1 MDPASAF
8 GLAASIV
15 QTITFASD
23 LISKSRQLH
32 HSAQRGLVEDEELA
46 SIARTL
52 QSHSRR
58 ITIQLVGAPMGK
70 DDVGKDLST
79 LCNGVR
85 DLCKNLLDTIE
96 ALQKPDSATRWD
108 SFTQALRS
116 VWKEQDIADLAQ
128 RLERYRRQID
138 SILLA
143 SMKEQLE
150 TLTKDTRDRNQ
161 QIEQNLNKILAIV
174 EPKSRWQAE
183 LAQTARRSLDSG
195 PSEGL
200 AYLDLVSASLS
211 AGAKEERDKL
221 MQRRTLESLKF
232 ADIRDRYERIPVAH
246 RKTFEWIFS
255 EPSTSP
261 AEGRNP
267 PWDNFHG
274 WLTSDEVLYW
284 VTGKPGS
291 GKSTL
296 MKFLSDDARL
306 RPQLGGWQ
314 KDIPVHIASFFF
326 WNSGTMMQMSREG
339 LLRSLLHQTIRN
351 FPQDIPKLFPER
363 WEYQELFGYDSR
375 SWSWSELSQAFTE
388 MLSDKIKA
396 FFFIVDGLDEL
407 DGDCSEMTSYL
418 LRAFSQ
424 GPHIKAC
431 VSSRPWLVFE
441 NSFRRKP
448 SLKMEDFTKKDI
460 TLFATEKLTENTT
473 FAQLQRLDDKGAR
486 ALIDEVSR
494 KASGVFLWVTLV
506 VKSLLEGLR
515 DGDKIQDLRSRL
527 DDLPP
532 DLQSLFRKLLEDLEP
547 SYFQQSSRIF
557 QSVRASHLP
566 RASIAVGEYKSI
578 EVKGDSH
585 EAWSSLRLL
594 SLSFIDEDPE
604 EALGNDSQGTMGRH
618 EQGYRAEVMRRQL
631 QSRCKG
637 LLEVPTF
644 STIGPES
651 KVEYLHRTVKDFLE
665 EGGGGD
671 FLTTEDSFDPHVV
684 LCAALIRHARA
695 IRPTE
700 DDMTGM
706 ESLADILREF
716 TTQCHWLERQN
727 RDVYVPYLEEMNKIA
742 EAILGGPGGDKP
754 PPDSSQ
760 TDWVFSFPHWTR
772 RVDPYVGRKAARV
785 WCLFDYAVVRSLTQY
800 VRRQLSTGYSLKD
813 NPNHKF
819 LTEYVLEH
827 GTRAMAELLDLG
839 IITSK
844 EIKGKSSGNEKGVE
858 IEKAE
863 GLTREMGSEK
873 TVARNPSTK
882 REKDWSTSRFRHSIH
897 QISQRFSL
905 RRKK

>member
-32 HSAQRGLVEDEELA
+32 HSAQRGLVENEELA

-70 DDVGKDLST
+70 EDVGKDLST

-85 DLCKNLLDTIE
+85 DLCKNFIDTIE
-96 ALQKPDSATRWD
+96 ALQKPETATRWD
-108 SFTQALRS
+108 SFRQALRS

-143 SMKEQLE
+143 SLKEQLE

-183 LAQTARRSLDSG
+183 LVQTARGSLDSR

-211 AGAKEERDKL
+211 TGAREERDKL
-221 MQRRTLESLKF
+221 MQRRTLESLKS
-232 ADIRDRYERIPVAH
+232 RI
-246 RKTFEWIFS
+246 S
-255 EPSTSP
+255 ETVMS
-261 AEGRNP
+261 
-267 PWDNFHG
+267 
-274 WLTSDEVLYW
+274 VLYW

-306 RPQLGGWQ
+306 QPQLEGWQ

-339 LLRSLLHQTIRN
+339 LLQSLLHQTIRN
-351 FPQDIPKLFPER
+351 FPQDISKLFPER

-375 SWSWSELSQAFTE
+375 RWSWSELSQAFTE
-388 MLSDKIKA
+388 MLSDKTKA
-396 FFFIVDGLDEL
+396 LFFIVDGLDEL

-441 NSFRRKP
+441 DSFRRKP

-460 TLFATEKLTENTT
+460 TLFATEKLTENTM
-473 FAQLQRLDDKGAR
+473 FAQLQRLDDKSAR
-486 ALIDEVSR
+486 AFIDEVSG

-578 EVKGDSH
+578 EVKGDGH

-604 EALGNDSQGTMGRH
+604 EALGNDSQGTMGPH

-644 STIGPES
+644 STTGPES

-671 FLTTEDSFDPHVV
+671 FLATEDSFDPHVV
-684 LCAALIRHARA
+684 LCAALIRHAKA

-700 DDMTGM
+700 DDMAGM

-716 TTQCHWLERQN
+716 TTQCHWLERKN
-727 RDVYVPYLEEMNKIA
+727 RDVYVPYLEEMNKVA

-760 TDWVFSFPHWTR
+760 TNWPHESG
-772 RVDPYVGRKAARV
+772 V
-785 WCLFDYAVVRSLTQY
+785 SLTM
-800 VRRQLSTGYSLKD
+800 LW
-813 NPNHKF
+813 F
-819 LTEYVLEH
+819 
-827 GTRAMAELLDLG
+827 
-839 IITSK
+839 
-844 EIKGKSSGNEKGVE
+844 
-858 IEKAE
+858 
-863 GLTREMGSEK
+863 GL
-873 TVARNPSTK
+873 
-882 REKDWSTSRFRHSIH
+882 
-897 QISQRFSL
+897 
-905 RRKK
+905 

>member
-15 QTITFASD
+15 QTITFTSD
-23 LISKSRQLH
+23 FISKSRQLH
-32 HSAQRGLVEDEELA
+32 HSAQRGLVENEELA
-46 SIARTL
+46 SIARNL

-79 LCNGVR
+79 LCNG
-85 DLCKNLLDTIE
+85 
-96 ALQKPDSATRWD
+96 
-108 SFTQALRS
+108 
-116 VWKEQDIADLAQ
+116 
-128 RLERYRRQID
+128 
-138 SILLA
+138 
-143 SMKEQLE
+143 LE

-183 LAQTARRSLDSG
+183 LVQTARRSLDSG
-195 PSEGL
+195 PSEDL

-221 MQRRTLESLKF
+221 MQRRTVESLKF

-246 RKTFEWIFS
+246 GKTFEWIFS

-261 AEGRNP
+261 PEGRNP

-306 RPQLGGWQ
+306 RPQLEGWQ
-314 KDIPVHIASFFF
+314 
-326 WNSGTMMQMSREG
+326 
-339 LLRSLLHQTIRN
+339 
-351 FPQDIPKLFPER
+351 
-363 WEYQELFGYDSR
+363 
-375 SWSWSELSQAFTE
+375 
-388 MLSDKIKA
+388 
-396 FFFIVDGLDEL
+396 
-407 DGDCSEMTSYL
+407 
-418 LRAFSQ
+418 
-424 GPHIKAC
+424 
-431 VSSRPWLVFE
+431 
-441 NSFRRKP
+441 
-448 SLKMEDFTKKDI
+448 KDI
-460 TLFATEKLTENTT
+460 TLFATEKLIENTM
-473 FAQLQRLDDKGAR
+473 FAQLQRLDDKSAR
-486 ALIDEVSR
+486 ALIDEVSG

-644 STIGPES
+644 STTGPES

-727 RDVYVPYLEEMNKIA
+727 
-742 EAILGGPGGDKP
+742 
-754 PPDSSQ
+754 
-760 TDWVFSFPHWTR
+760 
-772 RVDPYVGRKAARV
+772 
-785 WCLFDYAVVRSLTQY
+785 
-800 VRRQLSTGYSLKD
+800 
-813 NPNHKF
+813 
-819 LTEYVLEH
+819 
-827 GTRAMAELLDLG
+827 
-839 IITSK
+839 
-844 EIKGKSSGNEKGVE
+844 
-858 IEKAE
+858 
-863 GLTREMGSEK
+863 
-873 TVARNPSTK
+873 
-882 REKDWSTSRFRHSIH
+882 
-897 QISQRFSL
+897 
-905 RRKK
+905 

>member
-15 QTITFASD
+15 QTITFTSD
-23 LISKSRQLH
+23 LISKTRHLH
-32 HSAQRGLVEDEELA
+32 HSAQRGLVENEELA

-52 QSHSRR
+52 QSLSRR
-58 ITIQLVGAPMGK
+58 ITIQVVGAPMGK

-79 LCNGVR
+79 VCNGVR
-85 DLCKNLLDTIE
+85 DLCKNLTVTIE

-108 SFTQALRS
+108 SFRQALRS

-150 TLTKDTRDRNQ
+150 TLTKDTSNRNQ

-174 EPKSRWQAE
+174 EPKSKWQAE
-183 LAQTARRSLDSG
+183 LFQTARRSLDSG
-195 PSEGL
+195 PSDGL

-255 EPSTSP
+255 EPSTSST
-261 AEGRNP
+261 EGKSP
-267 PWDNFHG
+267 PWDSFND
-274 WLTSDEVLYW
+274 WLTSDEYLYW

-296 MKFLSDDARL
+296 MKFLSDDTRL
-306 RPQLGGWQ
+306 QPRLESWQ
-314 KDIPVHIASFFF
+314 QDVPVHTASFFF

-339 LLRSLLHQTIRN
+339 FLQSLLHQTIRH
-351 FPQDIPKLFPER
+351 FPQDIPRLFPER

-375 SWSWSELSQAFTE
+375 PWSWSELSQGFTE
-388 MLSDKIKA
+388 MLSDKTKA
-396 FFFIVDGLDEL
+396 FFFLVDGLDEL

-424 GPHIKAC
+424 APHIKAC

-441 NSFRRKP
+441 DSFQRKP
-448 SLKMEDFTKKDI
+448 SLKMEDFTKADI
-460 TLFATEKLTENTT
+460 TLFATEKLTENIM
-473 FAQLQRLDDKGAR
+473 FAKLQRLDEKSAR
-486 ALIDEVSR
+486 PLIDEVSE

-506 VKSLLEGLR
+506 VKSLLDGLR
-515 DGDKIQDLRSRL
+515 DGDKLEDLRARL
-527 DDLPP
+527 QELPP
-532 DLQSLFRKLLEDLEP
+532 DLQSLFKKLLEDLEP
-547 SYFQQSSRIF
+547 LYFQQSSRIF
-557 QSVRASHLP
+557 QTVRASHLP

-578 EVKGDSH
+578 DVKGDSR

-604 EALGNDSQGTMGRH
+604 EALLNDSQGTMGPD

-644 STIGPES
+644 STTGPES

-665 EGGGGD
+665 EGGGAE
-671 FLTTEDSFDPHVV
+671 FMTAEDSFDPHVV
-684 LCAALIRHARA
+684 LCAALIRHAKA
-695 IRPTE
+695 TRPNE

-727 RDVYVPYLEEMNKIA
+727 QDVYVPYLKEMNKVA

-785 WCLFDYAVVRSLTQY
+785 WCLFDYAVVRSLSQY
-800 VRRQLSTGYSLKD
+800 VRRQLATGYSFKD

-827 GTRAMAELLDLG
+827 GTQAMAELLDLSFVTG
-839 IITSK
+839 MEVKRKSK
-844 EIKGKSSGNEKGVE
+844 GMEKDV
-858 IEKAE
+858 EKAN
-863 GLTREMGSEK
+863 GLERQTATEK
-873 TVARNPSTK
+873 AGAGNPTTK
-882 REKDWSTSRFRHSIH
+882 REKDVSTSRFRHSIH
-897 QISQRFSL
+897 QIAQRFSL
-905 RRKK
+905 RRKS